1 MIIKNARDLSRGD
14 LVVRGDHLRPY
25 LVISVSKE
33 EKRFINDF
41 PGPGVFSFVQVKY
54 ILGNKKGSV
63 SMNAIKKLQVIS
75 SEQEVNNE

>member
-1 MIIKNARDLSRGD
+1 
-14 LVVRGDHLRPY
+14 
-25 LVISVSKE
+25 VSKE